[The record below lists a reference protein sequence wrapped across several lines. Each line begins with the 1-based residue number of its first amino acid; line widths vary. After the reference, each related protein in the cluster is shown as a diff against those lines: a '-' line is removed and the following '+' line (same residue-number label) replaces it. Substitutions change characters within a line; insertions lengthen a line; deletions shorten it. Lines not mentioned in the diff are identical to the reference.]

1 MKRLRCA
8 VFFLLVMAACAPLVP
23 ATTPPQLQIPPGTAV
38 SLDAE
43 RFDAGMFQVDYP
55 DGWRVVRQSEANA
68 PVTVTFAAANN
79 EMTILVSEIA
89 FSIPENTPEPGIYE
103 RYQTVRLGGNAVTL
117 IGCAREE
124 EREALDVIF
133 EHVVQSVV
141 ITGDTAPPSN
151 VVVWAGCSL
160 PGD

>member
-8 VFFLLVMAACAPLVP
+8 VFFLLLMTACAPLVP
-23 ATTPPQLQIPPGTAV
+23 ATTPPQLQAAPGTPIV
-38 SLDAE
+38 LDAE
-43 RFDAGMFQVDYP
+43 RFDAGVFVVNYP
-55 DGWRVVRQSEANA
+55 DGWRVVKQSEANA

-89 FSIPENTPEPGIYE
+89 FSIPESTPEPGIYE
-103 RYQTVRLGGNAVTL
+103 RYQIVTSGENAVTL
-117 IGCAREE
+117 VGCAREE

-151 VVVWAGCSL
+151 VVVWTGCAL
-160 PGD
+160 PEG

>member
-8 VFFLLVMAACAPLVP
+8 VFFLLLMTACAPLVP
-23 ATTPPQLQIPPGTAV
+23 ATTPPQLENLPGTGIA
-38 SLDAE
+38 LDAE
-43 RFDAGMFQVDYP
+43 RFDAGVFVVDYP
-55 DGWRVVRQSEANA
+55 DGWRVVKQSEANA

-89 FSIPENTPEPGIYE
+89 FSIPESTPEPGIYE
-103 RYQTVRLGGNAVTL
+103 RYQTVRLGRNAVTL

-133 EHVVQSVV
+133 EQVLESVV
-141 ITGDTAPPSN
+141 ITGEIVQPSN
-151 VVVWAGCSL
+151 YVAWTGCAL
-160 PGD
+160 PEG